1 MPRRRNF
8 VSSSA
13 FRQVQRQANVL
24 LAKLRNEIR
33 KKEAEVRRLLD
44 EESRL
49 SALTGRA
56 SASATRRTASKGGG
70 RINWKTVL
78 GQLPRQFKAS
88 DIRKVR
94 GLADKRP
101 SEIFAAI
108 TRWIEGGMAK
118 RKKRGMYEKS

>member
-13 FRQVQRQANVL
+13 FRQVQRQANAL

-56 SASATRRTASKGGG
+56 SASAARRTASKGAG

-94 GLADKRP
+94 GLAEKRP

-118 RKKRGMYEKS
+118 RKKRGVYEKS

>member
-8 VSSSA
+8 VTSSA
-13 FRQVQRQANVL
+13 FRQVQRQANAL
-24 LAKLRNEIR
+24 LAKLRNEIK
-33 KKEAEVRRLLD
+33 KKEGEVRRLRD

-56 SASATRRTASKGGG
+56 SAAPRSAGKGAG

-78 GQLPRQFKAS
+78 SQLPRQFKAS

-118 RKKRGMYEKS
+118 RKKRGLYEKS